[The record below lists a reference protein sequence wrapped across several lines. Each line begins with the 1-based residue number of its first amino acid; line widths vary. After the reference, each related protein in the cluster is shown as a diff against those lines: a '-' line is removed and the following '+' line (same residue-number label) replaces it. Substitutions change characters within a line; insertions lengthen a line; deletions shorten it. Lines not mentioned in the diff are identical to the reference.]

1 MSQSNGNS
9 RKFTIRQQGTLAKL
23 LQGQS
28 ITDAARKVGVRRETL
43 HTWMKQPVFL
53 REYHDGC
60 EKLRHEIESKIIM
73 MANKATSVIDQ
84 ALDAGNTK
92 AALDILKLV
101 NRGRPE
107 IDLSKHQ
114 SDAEVDRMI
123 QEKIEPGRIVMG
135 KRIPVP
141 AITARYGHTATFDVE
156 KTKTSRRQI
165 EAVREGAC
173 HVLQRL
179 GMRWPWQSRNNN

>member
-1 MSQSNGNS
+1 MSQSNGNY
-9 RKFTIRQQGTLAKL
+9 RNLTIRQEGALAKL
-23 LQGQS
+23 LEGSS
-28 ITDAARKVGVRRETL
+28 ITAAARKVGIRRETL

-53 REYHDGC
+53 REYRDGC
-60 EKLRHEIESKIIM
+60 EKQRHEIESKLIM

-123 QEKIEPGRIVMG
+123 QEEIAKLKAGRNRSG
-135 KRIPVP
+135 KRDFSHGNNGKKGP
-141 AITARYGHTATFDVE
+141 
-156 KTKTSRRQI
+156 
-165 EAVREGAC
+165 
-173 HVLQRL
+173 
-179 GMRWPWQSRNNN
+179 QSRVGQQDDQNLSMTI

>member
-9 RKFTIRQQGTLAKL
+9 RMLTIRQQGALANL
-23 LQGQS
+23 LEGSS
-28 ITDAARKVGVRRETL
+28 ITAAARKVGVRRETL

-53 REYHDGC
+53 REYRDGC
-60 EKLRHEIESKIIM
+60 EKLRHEIESKMIM

-92 AALDILKLV
+92 AAMDIIKLV

-114 SDAEVDRMI
+114 SDAGVDRMI
-123 QEKIEPGRIVMG
+123 HEEIEKNRAGRNRSRKGDSSHGDNG
-135 KRIPVP
+135 KKGPQSHV
-141 AITARYGHTATFDVE
+141 GLQDDQNLS
-156 KTKTSRRQI
+156 KTT
-165 EAVREGAC
+165 
-173 HVLQRL
+173 
-179 GMRWPWQSRNNN
+179 